1 MKKTE
6 NMDDLDFEPESRQD
20 IEAYQTT
27 IRVLGVGGAGN
38 NTINRLMRKPT
49 RLFDT
54 VAINTDAQD
63 LLAADADKKIL
74 IGKNITAG
82 LGSGGDPQLG
92 EQAAEESHE
101 ILRSTTQGSDLV
113 FITGGLGGGTGT
125 GAMPVIG
132 KLSRDQGALAIAIVT
147 MPFKEEGMIR
157 WENAQIGLEKLK
169 KSVDSV
175 IVLRNDKLLE
185 LYPDIPIVQAFQRGD
200 EILLNALKGLSDLI
214 VQKGLIN
221 LDFAD
226 ISMVIKD
233 GPNAVIGF
241 GESSSENRT
250 EEAARKAVTHPM
262 MDMDISGAQSALIH
276 ILSGSDL
283 TLKEARKVVHTV
295 AQKLDPSAR
304 IIWGVSLDKTLKQT
318 IRVTVIVSG
327 LQEHE
332 IGSYEKASES
342 HIHPEESSGLT
353 FGMEPEAI
361 TDNGKSIFDI
371 KESILASGSE
381 ITTQVASKKSIP
393 QTSHLFYKIFH
404 EESANDLKRFDHSL
418 HSLREHPENRR
429 VLLDAVQ
436 SCKLIMASAQMFGF
450 DEIGQLLSSIHEI
463 LLCIQSKEIQL
474 TSKILDS
481 ATLAMELVVDL
492 IENRSDGRGE
502 TGYIVDRLREL
513 KNEQISS
520 SAHTPESS

>member
-1 MKKTE
+1 VLKKADLL
-6 NMDDLDFEPESRQD
+6 DDLDFEPEPRQE
-20 IEAYQTT
+20 IEAYKTT

-49 RLFDT
+49 GLFET
-54 VAINTDAQD
+54 VIVNTDAQD
-63 LLAADADKKIL
+63 LLAAQADKKIL
-74 IGKNITAG
+74 IGKTITAG

-92 EQAAEESHE
+92 ERAAEESHE
-101 ILRSTTQGSDLV
+101 IITSHIKGSDLV

-132 KLSRDQGALAIAIVT
+132 RLIRDQGALAIAVVT
-147 MPFKEEGMIR
+147 MPFTEEGMIR

-175 IVLRNDKLLE
+175 IVLRNDKLLA
-185 LYPDIPIVQAFQRGD
+185 LYPDIPILQAFHRGD

-214 VQKGLIN
+214 VQKGIIN

-226 ISMVIKD
+226 ISMVVRD

-250 EEAARKAVTHPM
+250 EEAARKAMTHPL

-276 ILSGSDL
+276 ILSGTDL
-283 TLKEARKVVHTV
+283 TLKDARKVVHTV

-304 IIWGVSLDKTLKQT
+304 IIWGLSLDKSLKQT
-318 IRVTVIVSG
+318 VRVTLVVSG
-327 LQEHE
+327 LRELE
-332 IGSYEKASES
+332 LDSYEKASETRMQ
-342 HIHPEESSGLT
+342 PEESSGLA
-353 FGMEPEAI
+353 FGMEPETV
-361 TDNGKSIFDI
+361 TDSGKSIFDI

-381 ITTQVASKKSIP
+381 ISTQVAVKKPIP
-393 QTSHLFYKIFH
+393 QTSHLFYKIFN
-404 EESANDLKRFDHSL
+404 EEAANDLKRFDQSL
-418 HSLREHPENRR
+418 HRMREHPENRR
-429 VLLDAVQ
+429 ALLDAIQ
-436 SCKLIMASAQMFGF
+436 SCKLLTASSQMFGF
-450 DEIGQLLSSIHEI
+450 DEIGQLLTSIQEI
-463 LLCIQSKEIQL
+463 LLCIQSKEVQL

-481 ATLAMELVVDL
+481 VTLAMELVVDL
-492 IENRSDGRGE
+492 IENRTDGRGE

-520 SAHTPESS
+520 SAQSAD

>member
-6 NMDDLDFEPESRQD
+6 HLDDLDFEAEPRQN
-20 IEAYQTT
+20 IEAYQTH

-38 NTINRLMRKPT
+38 NTVNRMMHKPT
-49 RLFDT
+49 DLFET
-54 VAINTDAQD
+54 IAVNTDAQD
-63 LLAADADKKIL
+63 LCAVNANKKIL
-74 IGKNITAG
+74 IGKTITAG

-92 EQAAEESHE
+92 ERSAEESIG
-101 ILRSTTQGSDLV
+101 ILSLAVQGSDLV

-132 KLSRDQGALAIAIVT
+132 KMIREQGALSIAIVT
-147 MPFKEEGMIR
+147 MPFTEEGMIR

-175 IVLRNDKLLE
+175 IVLRNDRLLE

-200 EILLNALKGLSDLI
+200 DILMNSLKGLSYLI
-214 VQKGLIN
+214 GQKGLIN

-250 EEAARKAVTHPM
+250 EEAARKAITHPM
-262 MDMDISGAQSALIH
+262 IDLDISGAQSALIH

-283 TLKEARKVVHTV
+283 TLKEARQVVHAV

-304 IIWGVSLDKTLKQT
+304 LIWGLTLDKSLKQT
-318 IRVTVIVSG
+318 IRVTLVVSG
-327 LQEHE
+327 LQERE
-332 IGSYEKASES
+332 IGSYEKTSES
-342 HIHPEESSGLT
+342 SAHPEEPSGLS
-353 FGMEPEAI
+353 FGMESGSVA
-361 TDNGKSIFDI
+361 DGGKSIFDI

-381 ITTQVASKKSIP
+381 INTQVALKRPIP
-393 QTSHLFYKIFH
+393 QTSQLFYKIFQ
-404 EESANDLKRFDHSL
+404 EEAANDMKRFDQSL
-418 HSLREHPENRR
+418 HRLREHPDNRR
-429 VLLDAVQ
+429 SLLDAVQ
-436 SCKLIMASAQMFGF
+436 SCKLLMASAQMFGF
-450 DEIGQLLSSIHEI
+450 DEIGQLLSSINEI
-463 LLCIQSKEIQL
+463 MLCVQSKEIQL
-474 TSKILDS
+474 TPKILDS
-481 ATLAMELVVDL
+481 VTLAMEMVVDL
-492 IENRSDGRGE
+492 IDNRSDGRGE

-513 KNEQISS
+513 KNEQIAT
-520 SAHTPESS
+520 SAPASESS